1 MIRGAKKCPVLSLHS
16 VKMIMRYIHIFF
28 IKLSPAQIFKTIAQL
43 VTHSISLGI
52 LQIEY
57 MSILQL
63 EQENVCGGCG
73 NSEVGLFAE
82 FNHKQFCSQCFKTQI
97 ERHIKS
103 VS

>member
-1 MIRGAKKCPVLSLHS
+1 MDLKICPVLSLHS
-16 VKMIMRYIHIFF
+16 VEMIMRYIIFF
-28 IKLSPAQIFKTIAQL
+28 SLTHHQLKFLKTIAQL

-63 EQENVCGGCG
+63 EQKSVCGGCG

-82 FNHKQFCSQCFKTQI
+82 FNHKQFCSQCFKSQI

-103 VS
+103 MS